1 VSFTKVA
8 DLDRA
13 SNKERAAAA
22 HFREAAKL
30 AAELGQK
37 RETYSGALEQKVGVR
52 WVKSDAYFVRS
63 QKRTAK
69 MTLLTFCCQSMDTS
83 PVSCRRLEILDDT

>member
-30 AAELGQK
+30 AAELGQQ
-37 RETYSGALEQKVGVR
+37 RETYSGALEQKVGLG
-52 WVKSDAYFVRS
+52 WVKSDA
-63 QKRTAK
+63 
-69 MTLLTFCCQSMDTS
+69 LLARKEQ
-83 PVSCRRLEILDDT
+83 RE